1 MSIQSLFD
9 LKGKVAIVTGG
20 GNGIGRA
27 CCQVLSDAG
36 ADIVVADMNPTDAQ
50 ETVKLITGKGGK
62 AQVIVCNVLDD
73 HDLVNLVSQTVKEMG
88 RLNILVN
95 VAGGGGGGR
104 ENPFKVDRAY
114 FERIFD
120 LNVFSIWRLCQLAVP
135 HMAKDGYGSIVNISS
150 MGSINN
156 SPNMSAYD
164 SSKAALNHMTSNLAF
179 DFGPMNVRINNVG
192 PGATRTNAL
201 ATVLTPELEEQMLKH
216 TPLKRLGVPDDIAGA
231 VLYFASP
238 VSAWVSGQ
246 TLFVN
251 GGGDQTLD

>member
-73 HDLVNLVSQTVKEMG
+73 HDLVNLVNQTVKEMG

-164 SSKAALNHMTSNLAF
+164 S
-179 DFGPMNVRINNVG
+179 
-192 PGATRTNAL
+192 
-201 ATVLTPELEEQMLKH
+201 
-216 TPLKRLGVPDDIAGA
+216 
-231 VLYFASP
+231 
-238 VSAWVSGQ
+238 
-246 TLFVN
+246 
-251 GGGDQTLD
+251 